1 MRHGLHTARQPH
13 RNATTE
19 DVSLEFFP
27 PARAEGI
34 DKLVETARRL
44 ECLSPRFVSMTFGAG
59 GSTRQRSVEAVAA
72 FMDRLACPVAAHI
85 TSVAESRA
93 VTEATIEQFQAMGV
107 TRFVALR
114 GDAPGDAVAQS
125 GFPDALSLVK
135 ALSRRGITDIS
146 VACYPE
152 VHPKAQSPQADLD
165 VLKAKFDA
173 GASRAITQ
181 FFLDTPA
188 YLRFRDTLAR
198 HAIDRPVVPGVLVFE
213 DFSRAALFAGRCG
226 TAVPMRLRERFA
238 RWHDDPRA
246 SRAEAQEFLAEQVET
261 LRANGAQH
269 IHFYVLNKAEPAL
282 NLLDRPAALLRAQA
296 TSAM

>member
-1 MRHGLHTARQPH
+1 MRYGLQTARQPH
-13 RNATTE
+13 HNGSTD

-27 PARAEGI
+27 PARPEGI

-44 ECLSPRFVSMTFGAG
+44 ECLGPKFVSMTFGAG

-72 FMDRLACPVAAHI
+72 FMDRLASPVAAHI

-93 VTEATIEQFQAMGV
+93 VTEATIDRFLAMGV

-114 GDAPGDAVAQS
+114 GDAPGDAMAPS
-125 GFPDALSLVK
+125 GFPDAVSLVK
-135 ALSRRGITDIS
+135 ALVERGITDIS

-152 VHPKAQSPQADLD
+152 VHPKAASPQADLD

-181 FFLDTPA
+181 FFLDTSA
-188 YLRFRDTLAR
+188 YLKFRDTLAR
-198 HAIDRPVVPGVLVFE
+198 HGIDRPVVPGVLVFE
-213 DFSRAALFAGRCG
+213 DFARAAQFAGRCG

-246 SRAEAQEFLAEQVET
+246 ARVEAQEFLAEQVAS
-261 LRANGAQH
+261 LRANGERH
-269 IHFYVLNKAEPAL
+269 IHLYVLNKAEPAL
-282 NLLDRPAALLRAQA
+282 NLLDRQAALLRAQA